1 MVTPTM
7 IRTRS
12 GRYLDFANPDPADIQ
27 LEDIAVALS
36 RAPRFSG
43 HTREFYSVAQ
53 HSIFVGRM
61 IAGKGRLKGYLHDAS
76 EAYLADVATPAKQ
89 LLPEYYVLES
99 RVMGAIAQAFG
110 LHEGFQHDAD
120 VKSADVAML
129 FYERDAMIDKDIE
142 WTIENQHPGGTIYDH
157 FPNWKPWSSDVAA
170 ENFYAEVLSQL

>member
-12 GRYLDFANPDPADIQ
+12 GRYLDFANPSPEDIS

-53 HSIFVGRM
+53 HSLYVGRLM
-61 IAGKGRLKGYLHDAS
+61 TRNRLKGYLHDGS

-89 LLPEYYVLES
+89 LIPEYYVLEEK
-99 RVMGAIAQAFG
+99 VMGAIAERFS
-110 LHEGFQHDAD
+110 LDKGFQHSRE
-120 VKSADVAML
+120 VKMADVAML
-129 FYERDAMIDKDIE
+129 FYERDVLIGTDIR
-142 WTIENQHPGGTIYDH
+142 WTIEDQHPGGTIYDH
-157 FPNWKPWSSDVAA
+157 FPDWKPWSSEVAA
-170 ENFYAEVLSQL
+170 SKFYDEVSSLL